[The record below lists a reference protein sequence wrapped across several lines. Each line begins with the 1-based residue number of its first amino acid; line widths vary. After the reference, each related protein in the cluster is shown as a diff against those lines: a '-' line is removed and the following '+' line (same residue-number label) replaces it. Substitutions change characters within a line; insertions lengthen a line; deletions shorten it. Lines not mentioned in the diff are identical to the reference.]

1 MYSVFRKAV
10 SDVIRP
16 TANSTLGT
24 NDVSGLELLVRLH
37 IGFNNLREYEFK
49 HDFQHTLSPLYPCSL
64 EAEDTYHLFMR
75 FQNFTNQ
82 RNALF
87 DYLNVINSKILKMSG
102 NEIIGVLLFVNKD
115 FTKHMNLITS
125 SIRFMKDSKRF
136 DKSLSS

>member
-1 MYSVFRKAV
+1 M
-10 SDVIRP
+10 
-16 TANSTLGT
+16 
-24 NDVSGLELLVRLH
+24 VRLH

-49 HDFQHTLSPLYPCSL
+49 HDFQDTLSPLYPCSL

-82 RNALF
+82 RNVLF
-87 DYLNVINSKILKMSG
+87 DYLNVINSEILKMSV
-102 NEIIGVLLFVNKD
+102 NEIIGVLSFGNKN

-125 SIRFMKDSKRF
+125 SIHFMKDSKRF